1 MWRSVASNALTLF
14 IVVLVVASGLLA
26 WGRQAYSGPGP
37 LADAIC
43 FKVEKGA
50 SLGQVS
56 RALQTEGAVS
66 DARIFR
72 MGANYSAKATAL
84 KFGSYLLPAK
94 ASMGQVLAALTDGG
108 QSTCGREVNF
118 RISVAKA
125 EVVLRELD
133 PVSNRYEEVVKFD
146 PAVDAV
152 PAEYLDAAQAS
163 DLRWRVTLAEG
174 VTSWQVVDALKR
186 ADFLEGAVDAVP
198 AEGSLSPDSYEV
210 EKGSLRADLVAEMTL
225 RQATN
230 LAGLWAA
237 RADGLPY
244 DTPEQALIMAS
255 IVEKETGIP
264 EERKQVASVFINRL
278 RDGMKLQT
286 DPTVIYGLTKGEG
299 LLGRGLR
306 QSELRRETPWNTY
319 VIDGLPPTPIANP
332 GRLSIEAALNP
343 DTTRFIFF
351 VADGSGGHAFAETLA
366 QHNENVT
373 KWRAIEAQQG
383 LTDGATGVQGD

>member
-14 IVVLVVASGLLA
+14 IVVLVVASGMLA
-26 WGRQAYSGPGP
+26 WGRAAYTGPGP
-37 LADAIC
+37 LAEAIC

-56 RALQTEGAVS
+56 RALETEGAVS

-72 MGANYSAKATAL
+72 IGADYSDKARAL
-84 KFGSYLLPAK
+84 KFGSYLLTPK
-94 ASMGQVLAALTDGG
+94 SSMGQVLAALTDGG

-133 PVSNRYEEVVKFD
+133 AATNRYVEVVKFD
-146 PAVDAV
+146 PAADAV
-152 PAEYLDAAQAS
+152 PAAYLDAATDS

-186 ADFLEGAVDAVP
+186 ADFLEGAVEVTP
-198 AEGSLSPDSYEV
+198 AEGTLSPDSYEV
-210 EKGSLRADLVAEMTL
+210 EKGSDRAVLVAEMVT
-225 RQATN
+225 RQAAT
-230 LAGLWAA
+230 LAESWAK
-237 RADGLPY
+237 RAEGLPY
-244 DTPEQALIMAS
+244 ETPEEAMIMAS

-286 DPTVIYGLTKGEG
+286 DPTVIYGITKGEG
-299 LLGRGLR
+299 ILGRGLR
-306 QSELRRETPWNTY
+306 QSELRRETLWNTY

-343 DTTRFIFF
+343 DTTPFIFF
-351 VADGSGGHAFAETLA
+351 VADGSGGHAFAETLE
-366 QHNENVT
+366 QHNINVA
-373 KWRAIEAQQG
+373 KWREIEAQQG
-383 LTDGATGVQGD
+383 LTNGATGVQGD